1 MAERRRVSL
10 GGSILCL
17 LLLACSSEAD
27 DKPSGTEGSGAAGA
41 GIGGASGSA
50 GAGGVGGDGSGRA
63 TGGGAGE
70 AGAGG
75 AAGTAGASP
84 VDASLPDAGATD
96 DGGNGEAEAAPRD
109 ARAEASGDG
118 AKLDATVPYDPCPPK
133 GTPCVALPLGD
144 SITQGAG
151 SPAPG
156 GGYRVELFHQ
166 AVSHGQ
172 SITFVGSAASG
183 PTQVDMVPFP
193 RAHEGHG
200 GFTIEQISDLIT
212 TNDTIRT
219 YKPDIV
225 MLELGTNNVRSA
237 NDAGTAQIPRAI
249 DALGSLVDKILAS
262 DSHLLVIV
270 AQITPTQSDDSEARV
285 RAYNAMIPAL
295 VQARAAA
302 GKHVAMVDVFSRFV
316 ANPDY
321 RTAYFGS
328 EVHPNGAGYV
338 VLGDAWYSAV
348 GPLLR

>member
-1 MAERRRVSL
+1 VSS
-10 GGSILCL
+10 GG
-17 LLLACSSEAD
+17 
-27 DKPSGTEGSGAAGA
+27 
-41 GIGGASGSA
+41 GGASGAGGSGETGGSA
-50 GAGGVGGDGSGRA
+50 GSGGSPAEDASPPD
-63 TGGGAGE
+63 GGAPE
-70 AGAGG
+70 ASSRD
-75 AAGTAGASP
+75 GASP
-84 VDASLPDAGATD
+84 
-96 DGGNGEAEAAPRD
+96 EAD
-109 ARAEASGDG
+109 ARSGDAASEG
-118 AKLDATVPYDPCPPK
+118 AIPYDPCPPK

-172 SITFVGSAASG
+172 SVRFVGSGANG
-183 PTQVDMVPFP
+183 PTEVDMVPFP

-212 TNDTIRT
+212 TNETIRT

-237 NDAGTAQIPRAI
+237 NDAGADQIPQALA
-249 DALGSLVDKILAS
+249 ALGAIVDKILAA
-262 DSHLLVIV
+262 DSHLYLIV
-270 AQITPTQSDDSEARV
+270 AQITPTQNDASEGRV
-285 RAYNAMIPAL
+285 RMYNAGIPAL

-302 GKHVAMVDVFSRFV
+302 GKHIAIVDVFSRFV

-348 GPLLR
+348 GPLLH